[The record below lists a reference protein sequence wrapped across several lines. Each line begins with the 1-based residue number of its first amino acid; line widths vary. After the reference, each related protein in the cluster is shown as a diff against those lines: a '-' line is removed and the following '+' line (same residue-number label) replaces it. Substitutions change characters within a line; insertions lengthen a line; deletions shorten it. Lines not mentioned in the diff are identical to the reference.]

1 MQKEDIEYI
10 LERACLRKANLN
22 EETANQI
29 VDKAL
34 QKDNK
39 LLYYYRCQFCN
50 SIHLTSQVPDNSR
63 HQLEVI

>member
-10 LERACLRKANLN
+10 LERACLSKANLN
-22 EETANQI
+22 EEAANQI
-29 VDKAL
+29 IDKAL
-34 QKDNK
+34 QKKQK

-63 HQLEVI
+63 QKLEVI